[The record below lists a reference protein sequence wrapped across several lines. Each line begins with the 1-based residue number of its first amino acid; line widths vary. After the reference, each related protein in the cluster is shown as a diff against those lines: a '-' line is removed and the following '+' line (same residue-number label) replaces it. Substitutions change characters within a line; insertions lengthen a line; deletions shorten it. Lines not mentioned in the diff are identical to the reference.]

1 VLRTYLSWFFE
12 GFQKRT
18 LLQSFF
24 TALFILLAVQLF
36 TIGVLSERLPIEV
49 SRPYY
54 QEVRS
59 FTFEP
64 REKLTIDNVD
74 GAVNITP
81 SKGSKI
87 IINAD
92 VRGYPR
98 RFKDRE
104 KVNKFSKQLFQIIES
119 DHHISVETEPY
130 PRPEV
135 VEFRTDYQ
143 IIVPEGI
150 DLEINIT
157 GKGSV
162 YILAGVKNASVHSN
176 QGDITIIQPQGDV
189 FAQTILGRIDIS
201 NIKTSAEIQTINGAI
216 YATLDKGKIKANS
229 VNGNIQT
236 TLLSGE
242 IEVCDLAVTNGNIS
256 LILPELFSSKI
267 MAKTYRGYIS
277 SEFPLGE
284 ITPGMQV
291 RQIEKQ
297 IGKGVAELK
306 LLSMNGK
313 IIISRLIQ

>member
-1 VLRTYLSWFFE
+1 MIRKYLSWFFE

-36 TIGVLSERLPIEV
+36 TIGVLSEQLPIEV

-54 QEVRS
+54 QELRS

-98 RFKDRE
+98 RFKDKG
-104 KVNKFSKQLFQIIES
+104 KVNKFSKQLFQIIEGE
-119 DHHISVETEPY
+119 DHISVETEPH
-130 PRPEV
+130 PRPDG

-143 IIVPEGI
+143 ITIPEGI

-162 YILAGVKNASVHSN
+162 YITAGVKDVSVHAN
-176 QGDITIIQPQGDV
+176 QGDITIIQPQGEV
-189 FAQTILGRIDIS
+189 FVQTILGRIDIS
-201 NIKTSAEIQTINGAI
+201 NINTSAEIQTINGAI
-216 YATLDKGKIKANS
+216 YATVDKGSIKANS
-229 VNGNIQT
+229 VNGNIQV
-236 TLLSGE
+236 TLLSKE
-242 IEVCDLAVTNGNIS
+242 IETCDLAVTNGNIS
-256 LILPELFSSKI
+256 LILSELFSSKI
-267 MAKTYRGYIS
+267 MAKAYHGYIS
-277 SEFPLGE
+277 SEFPLGD

-297 IGKGVAELK
+297 IGQGATELK

-313 IIISRLIQ
+313 ILISRLIQ